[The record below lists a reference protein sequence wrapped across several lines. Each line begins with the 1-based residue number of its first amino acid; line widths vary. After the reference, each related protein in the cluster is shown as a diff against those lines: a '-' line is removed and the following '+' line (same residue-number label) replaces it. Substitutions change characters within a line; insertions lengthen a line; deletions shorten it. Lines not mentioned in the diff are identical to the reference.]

1 LRPDCFVVLPNKKVA
16 IIDYKTGK
24 YRPEHE
30 HQLLEYSSFFE
41 KTGYVVC
48 QKTLIYLDKR
58 LTLKHI

>member
-1 LRPDCFVVLPNKKVA
+1 
-16 IIDYKTGK
+16 
-24 YRPEHE
+24 
-30 HQLLEYSSFFE
+30 LEYSSFFE